1 MHDFGISKLFNYGK
15 KIQESMAKIKDELK
29 AMTIESTAGGG
40 MVTVIV
46 NGEGHILSLKIDPT
60 IVSPDDIE
68 MIEDLV
74 TAAVNDGLRRAH
86 MAMTEKMGKIA
97 GEMNIPGLRGML
109 PGTGV

>member
-15 KIQESMAKIKDELK
+15 KIQESMAKIKNELK
-29 AMTIESTAGGG
+29 AMTIESMAGGG
-40 MVTVIV
+40 MVTVVV

-60 IVSPDDIE
+60 IVNPNDVE
-68 MIEDLV
+68 MVEDLV

-86 MAMTEKMGKIA
+86 EAMTEKMGKIA

-109 PGTGV
+109 LGAGG